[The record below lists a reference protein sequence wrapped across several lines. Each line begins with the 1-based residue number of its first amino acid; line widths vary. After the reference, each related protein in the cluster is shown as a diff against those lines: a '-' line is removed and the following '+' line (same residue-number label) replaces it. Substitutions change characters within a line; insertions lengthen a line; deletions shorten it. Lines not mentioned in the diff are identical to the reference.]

1 MSDLPV
7 IKSLWI
13 GPALSRLER
22 LSLLSFVAAGHE
34 VQLFTYG
41 PLDVPEGITV
51 RDGRDILPEDAI
63 IRRRRNGGIE
73 PFADLFRY
81 VLIGMEGGIWVDTDQ
96 VCLKPFD
103 FTADRYVMG
112 WQGSGLAANG
122 VYGAPRESAMAR
134 HLLAIGRDPP
144 RLPVWAGSV
153 TMLRVIAGVAT
164 GGNDSPADA
173 PWGTY
178 GPALF
183 TAAVR
188 KFGLEGHVQ
197 PPDVF
202 YPLPW
207 PKADLLFEEPWRTE
221 ERFTERTL
229 GIHLWNHMIG
239 HRKKEPFPQGSYLAA
254 LARRFL

>member
-1 MSDLPV
+1 MSELPV

-41 PLDVPEGITV
+41 PLDVPGGITV
-51 RDGRDILPEDAI
+51 RDGRDILPESAI
-63 IRRRRNGGIE
+63 IRRRHNGGIE

-81 VLIGMEGGIWVDTDQ
+81 VLIGLEGGIWVDADQ
-96 VCLKPFD
+96 VCLKPFTFPSD
-103 FTADRYVMG
+103 GYVMG
-112 WQGSGLAANG
+112 WQGGDLVANG
-122 VYGAPRESAMAR
+122 VYGAPPQSALAR
-134 HLLAIGRDPP
+134 HLLLIGRDPP
-144 RLPVWAGSV
+144 RLPFWAGAI
-153 TMLRVIAGVAT
+153 TTLRVIAGVAS
-164 GGNDSPADA
+164 GGHESAADA

-188 KFGLEGHVQ
+188 RFGLEPRVQ

-207 PKADLLFEEPWRTE
+207 AQADLLFDEPWNVE
-221 ERFTERTL
+221 QRFTERTL
-229 GIHLWNHMIG
+229 GLHLWNHMIS
-239 HRKKEPFPQGSYLAA
+239 HRKSEPFPQGSYLAT